1 MENKEISIVKPEDR
15 TGDGNLL
22 PEARERVLNSI
33 RNYLKRTGY
42 LNASDL
48 AAKLHLSRQTTM
60 KLAKEVIEEWRQDEV
75 DQTVVQIQ
83 WYKLVLKEINRD
95 SESFSTKKI
104 EIIKLKSMI
113 LGKINELRR
122 MSLKESEPK
131 RDLVNLSL
139 IGINVKRIKAPE
151 VESQSEENKNQTVK
165 M

>member
-1 MENKEISIVKPEDR
+1 MQNDEISIVKPEDR

-22 PEARERVLNSI
+22 PEARERALNSV
-33 RNYLKRTGY
+33 RSYLKRTGY
-42 LNASDL
+42 LNVSDL

-60 KLAKEVIEEWRQDEV
+60 RMAKEVIEEWREDEV
-75 DQTVVQIQ
+75 DQTMIQIK
-83 WYKLVLKEINRD
+83 WYESVLKKINRD
-95 SESFSTKKI
+95 PETFSTKEI
-104 EIIKLKSMI
+104 EIVRLKSMI

-122 MSLKESEPK
+122 MSLKENEPK

-151 VESQSEENKNQTVK
+151 VESRSEENKIVK